1 MDANELYRQATFGKD
16 HPGKASG
23 GQRSAGQILQQL
35 EGIDWRDALYYFEL
49 DEIVELMKIVAKK
62 SSEDEND

>member
-1 MDANELYRQATFGKD
+1 MDAYQLYEQATFGKD

-49 DEIVELMKIVAKK
+49 EDIAELLKIVAMK
-62 SSEDEND
+62 SREL